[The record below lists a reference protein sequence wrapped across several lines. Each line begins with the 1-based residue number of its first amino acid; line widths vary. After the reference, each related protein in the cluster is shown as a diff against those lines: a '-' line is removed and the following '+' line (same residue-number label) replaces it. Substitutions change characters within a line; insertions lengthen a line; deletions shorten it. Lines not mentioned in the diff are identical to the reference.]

1 MPDHYKFAM
10 KILLILLTIL
20 NAGTLVPW
28 AISAP
33 MSIMAFD
40 APDSAK
46 SFCPYLIIGAII
58 LYPILV
64 IFCIFKTWSQQ
75 SIYWAA
81 GPSLLFIICLILIN
95 I

>member
-1 MPDHYKFAM
+1 M

-20 NAGTLVPW
+20 NAGTLIPW

-40 APDSAK
+40 APDSTK
-46 SFCPYLIIGAII
+46 SVWPYLIIGAMV
-58 LYPILV
+58 LYPIFV
-64 IFCIFKTWSQQ
+64 IFCIYKTWSLQ
-75 SIYWAA
+75 SIFWAA
-81 GPSLLFIICLILIN
+81 GPSILFIIGLILIN

>member
-1 MPDHYKFAM
+1 M
-10 KILLILLTIL
+10 KILLILLTII

-28 AISAP
+28 AIAAP

-40 APDSAK
+40 APDSTK
-46 SFCPYLIIGAII
+46 SAWPYTLIGLLV
-58 LYPILV
+58 LYPIFV
-64 IFCIFKTWSQQ
+64 IFCIYKTWAQN

-81 GPSLLFIICLILIN
+81 GPSIIFIIGLIILN

>member
-1 MPDHYKFAM
+1 M

-33 MSIMAFD
+33 MSLMAFD
-40 APDSAK
+40 APDSTK
-46 SFCPYLIIGAII
+46 SVWPYLLIGAMV
-58 LYPILV
+58 LYPIFV
-64 IFCIFKTWSQQ
+64 IFCIYKTWSQN

-81 GPSLLFIICLILIN
+81 GPTILFIIGLILIN